1 MLKGKVVRKDN
12 SIDFLRTMK
21 TTKDYLLIYLSF
33 FLLTHLS
40 RDKDVANS
48 WWERGCRTRGDE
60 EHWPSVGEEEENAD
74 QVKRKKR
81 QAKDILLTFQE
92 SVGKSQ
98 SSEVEVFG
106 YARDKV
112 ECQSVT
118 WLQMPESATL
128 A

>member
-1 MLKGKVVRKDN
+1 MLGGKVVRKDN

-33 FLLTHLS
+33 LLLTHLS
-40 RDKDVANS
+40 QDKDVANS
-48 WWERGCRTRGDE
+48 WREWGCRTGGDE
-60 EHWPSVGEEEENAD
+60 EHWPSVGEEEEDAD
-74 QVKRKKR
+74 QAKRKKR
-81 QAKDILLTFQE
+81 QAEDILLTFQE

-112 ECQSVT
+112 ECQSIAR
-118 WLQMPESATL
+118 LQMLESATL

>member
-21 TTKDYLLIYLSF
+21 TMKDYLLIYLSF
-33 FLLTHLS
+33 LLVIHLS
-40 RDKDVANS
+40 RDKNVANS
-48 WWERGCRTRGDE
+48 WWEQGCRTGGNE
-60 EHWPSVGEEEENAD
+60 EHWPIVGEEEEDAD
-74 QVKRKKR
+74 QAKRKKR
-81 QAKDILLTFQE
+81 QAEDILLTFQE

-112 ECQSVT
+112 ECQSIAR
-118 WLQMPESATL
+118 LQMLESATL